1 MTTKLALDLPDA
13 FAQALADSHPSGD
26 LHEAAAYILTEYIKE
41 GSVIGR
47 LAQRA
52 DHKARNLA
60 IWEAV
65 KSGEPRASVAQRFHL
80 STIRVHQIMASH
92 AALIRT
98 ENT

>member
-1 MTTKLALDLPDA
+1 MTTKLALDLPDSL
-13 FAQALADSHPSGD
+13 AQALANSHPSGD
-26 LHEAAAYILTEYIKE
+26 LHEAAAYVLTEYLKE
-41 GSVIGR
+41 GSIIGR

-60 IWEAV
+60 IWNAV

-92 AALIRT
+92 AALTRT